1 MIAKLST
8 NGLKLS
14 VSVAEKAAAIGLVE
28 WLVGPAKSLVGHLR
42 DTLCDPR
49 KRTRT
54 ERVGLRSAIDQ

>member
-1 MIAKLST
+1 LIANLVA

-14 VSVAEKAAAIGLVE
+14 VSVAEEAAAIGLVE
-28 WLVGPAKSLVGHLR
+28 GFIGSAKSLVGHLR

-49 KRTRT
+49 QRTRT